1 MGILTLF
8 FITVTFMVAKAV
20 HLDIDCII
28 PAAGLS
34 SRMGR
39 WKLMLPYND
48 ETILEASVK
57 NALAICSRVIL
68 IAGYRCDELIEKMRA
83 YPNVSIIVNND
94 YQQGMLSSIKLGVE
108 HVRSDYFFIAHADM
122 PCIGSGLYN
131 QLWQARGAGS
141 IFPGDEQYSG
151 HPVLI
156 NSLLKPAILKQVVA
170 NETVSHSMK
179 AILKKY
185 PMTYLQLSNSEI
197 HFDIDTPAAYEKLC
211 ESQK

>member
-1 MGILTLF
+1 MVI
-8 FITVTFMVAKAV
+8 FMVAKPV
-20 HLDIDCII
+20 HLDLDCIM

-34 SRMGR
+34 SRMGA

-68 IAGYRCDELIEKMRA
+68 IAGYRSDELIEKMSA
-83 YPNVSIIVNND
+83 YPNVSIVINKD
-94 YQQGMLSSIKLGVE
+94 YQQGMLSSIKLGIE
-108 HVRSDYFFIAHADM
+108 HVQSDYFFIAHADM
-122 PCIGSGLYN
+122 PCIGADIYF

-141 IFPGDEQYSG
+141 IFPGGEQYSG

-156 NSLLKPAILKQVVA
+156 NSKLKSAVV
-170 NETVSHSMK
+170 NDVGSHSMK

-185 PMTYLQLSNSEI
+185 PMSYLQLPNNEI
-197 HFDIDTPAAYEKLC
+197 YFDIDTPEAYKKLC
-211 ESQK
+211 ESL

>member
-1 MGILTLF
+1 MLT
-8 FITVTFMVAKAV
+8 KPV
-20 HLDIDCII
+20 HLDIDCIM

-34 SRMGR
+34 SRMGA

-68 IAGYRCDELIEKMRA
+68 VAGYRSDELIEKMRA
-83 YPNVSIIVNND
+83 YPNVSIVVNKD
-94 YQQGMLSSIKLGVE
+94 YQQGMLSSIKLGID

-122 PCIGSGLYN
+122 PCIGREIYH
-131 QLWQARGAGS
+131 QLWQARGTGS

-156 NSLLKPAILKQVVA
+156 DSALKKVIA
-170 NETVSHSMK
+170 NDVESKTMK
-179 AILKKY
+179 AILKKH
-185 PMTYLQLSNSEI
+185 PMTYLQLANSEI
-197 HFDIDTPAAYEKLC
+197 HFDIDTPEAYEKLR
-211 ESQK
+211 ESL